1 MFWVWHLLP
10 WQYTKDGKM
19 PGDASNEIKNT
30 LDNLHKLLGHRAR
43 LGICVLLARHTA
55 LSFSRLK
62 ELLEETDG
70 SLGAQLRKLEDA
82 GFISVKKEFRNRKPV
97 SWYRLTES
105 GQSGLEKHLDALRQL
120 INP

>member
-1 MFWVWHLLP
+1 
-10 WQYTKDGKM
+10 M
-19 PGDASNEIKNT
+19 PGELNEDIKSV
-30 LDNLHKLLGHRAR
+30 LDNLNKLLGHRAR

-70 SLGAQLRKLEDA
+70 SLGAQLRKLEDE

-97 SWYRLTES
+97 SWYCLTNK
-105 GQSGLEKHLDALRQL
+105 GQSGLEKHLDALKQL
-120 INP
+120 ISP